1 MNIYMDS
8 HVGLI
13 RANNEDSSRVIK
25 LSEDAS
31 ILIVADGMGGHK
43 KGEVASG
50 LAIEHLGKYFQE
62 NKGYFINYLSAT
74 KQNESYENRILDEI
88 KKAVNYA
95 NDVIAEMSYQEEYK
109 MMGTTVVLAVL
120 YRDKMYVANVGD
132 SRCYYLKSNN
142 GEGQLHMVTRDNS
155 LVQELMDMGEITQE
169 EAEVHPQKNVI
180 TRAVGIDHAVRV
192 DTYTVNL
199 MKDDIV
205 LLCSD
210 GLTGMVRD
218 KEIEKI
224 LKEGTTIEEKGKK
237 LIERAIKNGGKD
249 NITIICAEIDEVK

>member
-1 MNIYMDS
+1 
-8 HVGLI
+8 
-13 RANNEDSSRVIK
+13 
-25 LSEDAS
+25 
-31 ILIVADGMGGHK
+31 
-43 KGEVASG
+43 
-50 LAIEHLGKYFQE
+50 
-62 NKGYFINYLSAT
+62 
-74 KQNESYENRILDEI
+74 
-88 KKAVNYA
+88 
-95 NDVIAEMSYQEEYK
+95 
-109 MMGTTVVLAVL
+109 
-120 YRDKMYVANVGD
+120 
-132 SRCYYLKSNN
+132 
-142 GEGQLHMVTRDNS
+142 MVTRDNS

-169 EAEVHPQKNVI
+169 QAEVHPQKNVI
-180 TRAVGIDHAVRV
+180 TRAVGIDHTVRV